1 MLSRGGGEA
10 EPAARPAP
18 MREGERLTADETM
31 DETQTRKQTS
41 ERSTLRSTHESE
53 TYSAAHG
60 HAM

>member
-1 MLSRGGGEA
+1 MKNASRGE
-10 EPAARPAP
+10 ARPTPIADA
-18 MREGERLTADETM
+18 REGERLTADETM

-41 ERSTLRSTHESE
+41 ERSTYESE

>member
-1 MLSRGGGEA
+1 MKNASRGGEIGEA
-10 EPAARPAP
+10 EPRRRP
-18 MREGERLTADETM
+18 MREAEGERLTADETM

-41 ERSTLRSTHESE
+41 ERSTYESE